1 MVDRSD
7 NLWVELDVEG
17 SGPYVLSGDLPF
29 VRAYNAAIALEA
41 TVRKARP
48 PTHIVE
54 ELVPEPWLGR
64 RDAPVCLLL
73 LNPGVADGDLALH
86 ADRAFRTRLA
96 AAIADDNAPH
106 FHLAAD
112 TAWPGRRWWSSALAS
127 VSRALHCRDA
137 ADLQNAVSAL
147 QLFPYHSRAFG
158 HLGVRLPSQAATIAR
173 VHEHL
178 ERRTLLIVR
187 SWSSW
192 VGMVPELA
200 APAHADHVIR
210 LRGRGVRLHP
220 NTLGDARV
228 FDRVVEA
235 IRPRLLAR

>member
-1 MVDRSD
+1 MNMNPWTS
-7 NLWVELDVEG
+7 LDVAG
-17 SGPYVLSGDLPF
+17 SGPYVLPGDLPY

-41 TVRKARP
+41 TGGKARP

-73 LNPGVADGDLALH
+73 LNPGVGAGDLAQH
-86 ADRAFRTRLA
+86 ADAAFRTRLA
-96 AAIADDNAPH
+96 AAIADDDAPH

-112 TAWPGRRWWSSALAS
+112 TAWPVRRWWSAALAS
-127 VSRALHCRDA
+127 MCRTLRRTDA

-147 QLFPYHSRAFG
+147 QLFPYHSPAFG
-158 HLGVRLPSQAATIAR
+158 HLGVRLPSQAATITR

-178 ERRTLLIVR
+178 ERRTLLIAR
-187 SWSSW
+187 SWPSW

-200 APAHADHVIR
+200 APAHAHHVIR

-220 NTLGDARV
+220 NTLGDAAA